1 MKGIVFPQTRFF
13 LWELLLIKR
22 LKSKKLSPILYIS
35 FKSCILGGLIFY
47 LKKCP
52 GDKNNSSSFW
62 LILIGGNDISE
73 KIKPRKLLG
82 LIKNFMKQIVD
93 VRSLHVVF
101 GSLIP
106 RPGIFRIFPSLEKLT
121 IHITIPPLHHA
132 RYHTPP

>member
-35 FKSCILGGLIFY
+35 FKSCILGGHIFY
-47 LKKCP
+47 FKKCP

-62 LILIGGNDISE
+62 LILIGGNNISE

-93 VRSLHVVF
+93 VRGLHVVF

-106 RPGIFRIFPSLEKLT
+106 RPGIF
-121 IHITIPPLHHA
+121 PPLKN
-132 RYHTPP
+132 